1 MQNSEKVST
10 INFSIIKQS
19 VFFSVEIELT
29 VIILE
34 SRKSVCETL
43 WHEFIRFVVFLL
55 SLRSFHNTKARS
67 PFNIIATVDEIFL
80 LLVTYRTET
89 YVDRVYV

>member
-43 WHEFIRFVVFLL
+43 
-55 SLRSFHNTKARS
+55 
-67 PFNIIATVDEIFL
+67 
-80 LLVTYRTET
+80 
-89 YVDRVYV
+89 